1 MNEMEKLKQ
10 WLLQE
15 KIHFEYFLEPLLP
28 DILEKLEEYDL
39 ISNDEMKLSRNQ
51 ILLSIQYENGYDL
64 SVICQYGSYGVKQG
78 LLEYCRLKKKE
89 DPVGYCT
96 AEEVIEVIKEL
107 VKEIPCKE
115 EKEGK

>member
-15 KIHFEYFLEPLLP
+15 KIYFEYLQEPLLP
-28 DILEKLEEYDL
+28 DILEKAEEYDL
-39 ISNDEMKLSRNQ
+39 ISNDETKLSMNQ
-51 ILLSIQYENGYDL
+51 ILVSIQYENGYDL
-64 SVICQYGSYGVKQG
+64 SVICHFGSYGVKQG
-78 LLEYCRLKKKE
+78 LLEYRRLKKKE

-107 VKEIPCKE
+107 VKEKSYKE
-115 EKEGK
+115 EKEEN

>member
-78 LLEYCRLKKKE
+78 LLEYCRLKKKKTLW
-89 DPVGYCT
+89 DI
-96 AEEVIEVIKEL
+96 ALQK
-107 VKEIPCKE
+107 K
-115 EKEGK
+115 

>member
-1 MNEMEKLKQ
+1 MDEMEKVKQ

-15 KIHFEYFLEPLLP
+15 KIYFEYYLEPLLP
-28 DILEKLEEYDL
+28 DILEKLEECGL
-39 ISNDEMKLSRNQ
+39 VLNDEMKLSRNQ
-51 ILLSIQYENGYDL
+51 ILISRQYENGYDL
-64 SVICQYGSYGVKQG
+64 SIVCHYGSYGVKQG
-78 LLEYCRLKKKE
+78 LLEYRRLKKKE